1 MCLSERQKSGSAK
14 IGHRTDGLWL
24 RTTAATLRVDS
35 PPFNLHHTL
44 MCGQTF
50 RWRAEEPGFVGVISG
65 GVLWLEQRGNRLLY
79 RSLPGKF
86 RPSELKR
93 YLGLDGVHGEAM
105 RSFPQDATLG
115 RAVKRFPGLR
125 LLHQDPWE
133 TLISFIISSNNSITR
148 IRKCVESLCRT
159 FGEEIKS
166 AAGFYSFPPPEAL
179 ANARLATLR
188 EKCNLGY
195 RGRYVQETAREVAR
209 SPNLLSNIARLSYP
223 QAKKEIM
230 KLLGV
235 GHKVADCV
243 LLYSMRKFEAFPV
256 DIWIQRLLQRSY
268 FGGEP
273 VSLSKMRAFARDHF
287 GPFAGYAQLFL
298 YPYAKTT
305 RL

>member
-1 MCLSERQKSGSAK
+1 MCSSERQKSGSAK
-14 IGHRTDGLWL
+14 TVLRTDGLWL
-24 RTTAATLRVDS
+24 RTRVRILKVDS
-35 PPFNLHHTL
+35 PPFDLHHTL
-44 MCGQTF
+44 MCGQAF
-50 RWRAEEPGFVGVISG
+50 RWRAEEPGFVGVVSG
-65 GVLWLEQRGNRLLY
+65 RVLRLEQRGNRLLY

-93 YLGLDGVHGEAM
+93 YLGTDGVHDEAM
-105 RSFPQDATLG
+105 RSFPQDATLR
-115 RAVKRFPGLR
+115 RAVEKFPGLR
-125 LLHQDPWE
+125 LLQQDPWE
-133 TLISFIISSNNSITR
+133 TLISFIISSNNNIRR
-148 IRKCVESLCRT
+148 IRTSIESLCRT

-166 AAGFYSFPPPEAL
+166 APGFHSFPPPEAL

-195 RGRYVQETAREVAR
+195 RDRYVQETAREVAR

-235 GHKVADCV
+235 RDKVGDCV
-243 LLYSMRKFEAFPV
+243 LLYSMRKFEAFPI
-256 DIWIQRLLQRSY
+256 DTWIRKVIQHSY
-268 FGGEP
+268 FGGER
-273 VSLSKMRAFARDHF
+273 VSLSKIRTFARDHF
-287 GPFAGYAQLFL
+287 GEFAGYAQLFL